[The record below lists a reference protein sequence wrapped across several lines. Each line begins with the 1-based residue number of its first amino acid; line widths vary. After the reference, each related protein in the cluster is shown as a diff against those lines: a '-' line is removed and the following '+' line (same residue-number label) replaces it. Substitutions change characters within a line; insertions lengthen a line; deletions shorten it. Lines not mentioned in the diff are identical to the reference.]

1 MSLAIPV
8 SPANRPAPVAQAR
21 GLRWA
26 PAGSPVLNLDGLQIP
41 PGVSWVGGGEGRG
54 KSSLLRCLAGE
65 LMLPGSHLQIGR
77 TVLSTEPA
85 AYRAQVFWMDPR
97 TTAHDQVRVLDFLAR
112 TAQRYPAWNAA
123 LLADLTEA
131 LDLTPHLEKPLYMLS
146 TGSKRKV
153 WLAAALAS
161 GAALT
166 LLDEPFAALDK
177 SSIRCVQD
185 LLREAASHPQRA
197 WVVADYEAPPGV
209 PLAQHID
216 LGD

>member
-1 MSLAIPV
+1 M
-8 SPANRPAPVAQAR
+8 
-21 GLRWA
+21 
-26 PAGSPVLNLDGLQIP
+26 LNLGVLQIP

-65 LMLPGSHLQIGR
+65 LMLPGSHLQIGS
-77 TVLSTEPA
+77 TVLSSDLA
-85 AYRAQVFWMDPR
+85 GYRAQVFWMDPR
-97 TTAHDQVRVLDFLAR
+97 TTAHDQVRGAEFLAH

-123 LLADLTEA
+123 LLADLTVA
-131 LDLTPHLEKPLYMLS
+131 LDLTPHLEKSLYMLS

-166 LLDEPFAALDK
+166 LLDEPFAALDR
-177 SSIRCVQD
+177 SSIRSVLD
-185 LLREAASHPQRA
+185 LLREAASQPQRA